1 MMEKT
6 EAGTTIVSIRLD
18 KNLKK
23 DTEIL
28 FSAIGMNM
36 TTAIN
41 VFLRRCQM
49 ENRIPF
55 EIGLRRPNAETI
67 AAIKELDA
75 MEREELPKRVMSIE
89 EVFGKKNKMTFE
101 EIRDIVAPIAAK
113 HGVNRMYL
121 FGSRAR
127 GDNRA
132 DSDFDFCI
140 DIPKGFSLMDIGGV
154 LSDLKDALGTD
165 VDLVCEEDA
174 RKKPH
179 LMEEILRDGKIV
191 FEATFEEAETMK
203 NAEKQKHPPFDMD
216 FVISKMKEAGCR
228 NSEGYTVLPKYY
240 DD

>member
-1 MMEKT
+1 MIEKT
-6 EAGTTIVSIRLD
+6 ETGTTIVSIRLD

-55 EIGLRRPNAETI
+55 EIGIIRPNAETI
-67 AAIKELDA
+67 EDLEATERGKIPNRTKPP
-75 MEREELPKRVMSIE
+75 REEI
-89 EVFGKKNKMTFE
+89 TFDE
-101 EIRDIVAPIAAK
+101 LCGLVAPIARK
-113 HGVNRMYL
+113 HGVKRMYL

-127 GDNRA
+127 GDNRE

-154 LSDLKDALGTD
+154 LSDLKDAIGID
-165 VDLVCEEDA
+165 VDLVCEDDA

-191 FEATFEEAETMK
+191 FEA
-203 NAEKQKHPPFDMD
+203 
-216 FVISKMKEAGCR
+216 
-228 NSEGYTVLPKYY
+228 
-240 DD
+240 